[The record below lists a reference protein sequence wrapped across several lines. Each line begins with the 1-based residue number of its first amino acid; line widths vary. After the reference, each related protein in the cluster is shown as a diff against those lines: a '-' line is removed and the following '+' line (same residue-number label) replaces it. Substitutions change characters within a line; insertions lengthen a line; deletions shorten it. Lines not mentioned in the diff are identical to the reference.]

1 MHQFTSLNIAKKR
14 GMCSIVFCQFLM
26 LILVAVGTHS
36 VSADD
41 KNSQNRK
48 SDSTQKK
55 SKTTDKKKDSHK
67 WISLFNGKNLDGWKV
82 PEFGG
87 EGEVHVEKGN
97 LILEMGVDLTGVTIT
112 DPKKIPLTNYEVEL
126 EAMRVD
132 GTDFFCGL
140 TFPVKKDPCSIIL
153 GGWGGSLC
161 GLSSIDGDDASQNS
175 TTSFQTF
182 KKKQWYKIRLRV
194 TDHKIQAWLDG
205 KQIIDQNLKDRK
217 ISIRHEVE
225 LSKPFGIA
233 SFTTTAALKNIRL
246 RKLTKQ
252 EVADSKPKK

>member
-1 MHQFTSLNIAKKR
+1 MNQTSSLHTSKSRIY
-14 GMCSIVFCQFLM
+14 SIKIYALM
-26 LILVAVGTHS
+26 LITIFTISAGTA
-36 VSADD
+36 SADNKTVHSSKQKTIQT
-41 KNSQNRK
+41 KNST
-48 SDSTQKK
+48 DTQKK
-55 SKTTDKKKDSHK
+55 KSVK

-87 EGEVHVEKGN
+87 EGEVHVENGN

-112 DPKKIPLTNYEVEL
+112 DAKKLPLTNYEIKL

-132 GTDFFCGL
+132 GNDFFCGL
-140 TFPVKKDPCSIIL
+140 TFPVKKAPCSMIL

-182 KKKQWYKIRLRV
+182 KKKQWYKIRLQV
-194 TDHKIQAWLDG
+194 TDYKIQAWLDG

-217 ISIRHEVE
+217 ISIRNEVE
-225 LSKPFGIA
+225 LSKPFGIT
-233 SFTTTAALKNIRL
+233 SFSTTAALKNIKL
-246 RKLTKQ
+246 RKLTKK
-252 EVADSKPKK
+252 EVAKTAPKK

>member
-1 MHQFTSLNIAKKR
+1 MNEHSTLTFPKSRIIFIK
-14 GMCSIVFCQFLM
+14 IYVLM
-26 LILVAVGTHS
+26 LMTIFTVSTGP
-36 VSADD
+36 VSADNQTD
-41 KNSQNRK
+41 KN
-48 SDSTQKK
+48 TK
-55 SKTTDKKKDSHK
+55 SKTTQTQNPTDSKKKKSQK
-67 WISLFNGKNLDGWKV
+67 WVSLFNGKSLDGWKV
-82 PEFGG
+82 PQFGG
-87 EGEVHVEKGN
+87 EGEVHVANGN

-112 DPKKIPLTNYEVEL
+112 DTKKLPLTNYEVEL

-132 GTDFFCGL
+132 GNDFFCGL

-182 KKKQWYKIRLRV
+182 KKKQWYKIRLQV
-194 TDHKIQAWLDG
+194 TNHKIQAWLDG

-225 LSKPFGIA
+225 LSKPFGIT
-233 SFTTTAALKNIRL
+233 SFSTTAALKNIKI
-246 RKLTKQ
+246 RKLTKE
-252 EVADSKPKK
+252 EVDKTAPRK

>member
-1 MHQFTSLNIAKKR
+1 M
-14 GMCSIVFCQFLM
+14 V
-26 LILVAVGTHS
+26 LITIFSDS
-36 VSADD
+36 VTADD
-41 KNSQNRK
+41 KASHSPKTKLAQNK
-48 SDSTQKK
+48 NTTASKKKK
-55 SKTTDKKKDSHK
+55 SHT

-82 PEFGG
+82 PQFGG

-97 LILEMGVDLTGVTIT
+97 LILEMGVDLTGVTIS
-112 DPKKIPLTNYEVEL
+112 DAKKIPLTNYEVEL

-217 ISIRHEVE
+217 ISIRYEVE
-225 LSKPFGIA
+225 LSKPFGIS
-233 SFTTTAALKNIRL
+233 SFATTAALKNIRL

-252 EVADSKPKK
+252 EVADSKLKK

>member
-1 MHQFTSLNIAKKR
+1 MYHFINIPTPKSEIH
-14 GMCSIVFCQFLM
+14 SIKFLLLV
-26 LILVAVGTHS
+26 LIALITIC
-36 VSADD
+36 
-41 KNSQNRK
+41 
-48 SDSTQKK
+48 SDSLIA
-55 SKTTDKKKDSHK
+55 DNKDSHSPTTK
-67 WISLFNGKNLDGWKV
+67 STQNKNNTASKKRKSHTWTSLFNGKNLDGWKV
-82 PEFGG
+82 PQFGG

-97 LILEMGVDLTGVTIT
+97 LILEMGVDLTGVTLT
-112 DPKKIPLTNYEVEL
+112 DTKKIPLSNYEVEL

-140 TFPVKKDPCSIIL
+140 TFPVKKDPCSLIL

-217 ISIRHEVE
+217 ISIRYEVE
-225 LSKPFGIA
+225 LSKPFGIT
-233 SFTTTAALKNIRL
+233 SFTTTAALKNIRV